1 MAIAKPKKFML
12 GLVMLIGFFAVVV
25 MLFMP
30 LYGTMSDGSG
40 KNAFNV
46 LDGLYNSVS
55 KSSSEFNS
63 EVGEKIT
70 EFNGQETSFTS
81 KAKAATTDKV
91 AGTPS
96 RGEIAK
102 PEEMAK
108 QMVKLIQTAG
118 AEATSS
124 EKDGAWSVKV
134 NGDFGKILASALED
148 SKEMYDNNGQALVKK
163 YGFDAENAMN
173 DWWLLFNSPQTDMNA
188 AGGEAFEQS
197 KMLKEI
203 NEKSIEPAYN
213 YYTIEAQSPS
223 AKALPILLSLGGY
236 VLYTVWYGFSLLFMF
251 EGWGLKLEH

>member
-1 MAIAKPKKFML
+1 MAIAKPKKFTL
-12 GLVMLIGFFAVVV
+12 GLLMLIGFFAVVV

-30 LYGTMSDGSG
+30 IYGTNADGSG

-55 KSSSEFNS
+55 KSSSNFNE
-63 EVGEKIT
+63 EVAQKIT
-70 EFNGQETSFTS
+70 EFNGQEVSFTS

-91 AGTPS
+91 AGMPS
-96 RGEIAK
+96 RGEMAK

-108 QMVKLIQTAG
+108 QMVKLVDTAG
-118 AEATSS
+118 GEATAS

-134 NGDFGKILASALED
+134 SGDFGKILASALDD
-148 SKEMYDNNGQALVKK
+148 SIAMYENNGQVLVKK

-173 DWWLLFNSPQTDMNA
+173 DWWLMFNSPQADMNSV
-188 AGGEAFEQS
+188 GGEQFEQS

-223 AKALPILLSLGGY
+223 SEALPILLSLGGY
-236 VLYTVWYGFSLLFMF
+236 VLYTVWYGFALLFMF

>member
-1 MAIAKPKKFML
+1 MAIAQPKKFTL

-30 LYGTMSDGSG
+30 IYGTRVDGSG
-40 KNAFNV
+40 KNAFNY

-55 KSSSEFNS
+55 KSSSDFNA
-63 EVGEKIT
+63 EMDEKIT
-70 EFNGQETSFTS
+70 EWDGKEASFSS

-91 AGTPS
+91 AGMPS

-102 PEEMAK
+102 PEEMAR
-108 QMVKLIQTAG
+108 QMVKLVETAG
-118 AEATSS
+118 GEANAS

-134 NGDFGKILASALED
+134 SGDFGKILASALED
-148 SKEMYDNNGQALVKK
+148 SKAMYENNGQALVKK

-173 DWWLLFNSPQTDMNA
+173 DWWLMFNSPQTDMNK
-188 AGGEAFEQS
+188 AGGEVFEQS

-203 NEKSIEPAYN
+203 NEKSVEPAYN
-213 YYTIEAQSPS
+213 YYRIEAQSPGE
-223 AKALPILLSLGGY
+223 KALPILLSLGGY

>member
-1 MAIAKPKKFML
+1 MAVAHPKKFML

-30 LYGTMSDGSG
+30 IYGTANDGNG

-55 KSSSEFNS
+55 KGSSEFNT

-70 EFNGQETSFTS
+70 EFNGQEVSFTS

-91 AGTPS
+91 AGAPT

-108 QMVKLIQTAG
+108 QMVKLVQTAG
-118 AEATSS
+118 GEAKAS

-134 NGDFGKILASALED
+134 SGDFGKILASALED
-148 SKEMYDNNGQALVKK
+148 SKAMYDNDGQALVKK

-173 DWWLLFNSPQTDMNA
+173 DWWLMFNSPQTDMNKE
-188 AGGEAFEQS
+188 GGEAFEQS

-213 YYTIEAQSPS
+213 YYTIQAESPS
-223 AKALPILLSLGGY
+223 SKALPIALSLGGY